1 MERSSER
8 IGSGLAL
15 LHRVDSRILFLFIF
29 SATSFWR
36 DVGSNLQRLLVPALF
51 YLGKARAPTSIATVG
66 DVVRMIEKTNWL
78 RKLHGHKYN
87 VYECCFLSIDDEPRN
102 AGLITCLTVF
112 SLIAQVLLLIILIC
126 YHWSDITNV
135 KKRKGD
141 WGTIIVVV
149 ITTVVFTKLVLVQ
162 GENAFDFNAVFGKS
176 RGFLKKEELKTWI
189 NKLKNEL
196 LWINIIVNLGLGAII
211 VIFNI
216 FFS

>member
-1 MERSSER
+1 MQNSKSNITHQIRTTKMGR
-8 IGSGLAL
+8 YK
-15 LHRVDSRILFLFIF
+15 LFNDYINSIYLTPFEVLRKLKYLVIN
-29 SATSFWR
+29 
-36 DVGSNLQRLLVPALF
+36 DDDDRLLVPALF

-126 YHWSDITNV
+126 YNWSDITNV

-176 RGFLKKEELKTWI
+176 RRFLKKRSSKRGSTNSKMSCCGSTSSSIQVL
-189 NKLKNEL
+189 
-196 LWINIIVNLGLGAII
+196 VQ
-211 VIFNI
+211 
-216 FFS
+216 